1 MNDQPQDERSQ
12 LRIDMASL
20 KGLAHPLR
28 VAILEA
34 LSTYGAA
41 TASQLGERLDESS
54 GATSY
59 HLRQLEKHGFVEE
72 KPELGNGRE
81 RFWDRKPRDISLNVT
96 DFAPDSAERA
106 AAVTIER
113 EWDRSRASELDEFNR
128 RGPTELEPGWYNA
141 SSIDTSNV
149 RLTIEQ
155 MIELRDEIEA
165 ITKRYSLAYKKATPG
180 SRPVQIH
187 FNAFPVMDGKVSP
200 EAPSDVSGTA

>member
-1 MNDQPQDERSQ
+1 VQ
-12 LRIDMASL
+12 
-20 KGLAHPLR
+20 
-28 VAILEA
+28 
-34 LSTYGAA
+34 
-41 TASQLGERLDESS
+41 
-54 GATSY
+54 
-59 HLRQLEKHGFVEE
+59 E
-72 KPELGNGRE
+72 KPELGTGRE

-128 RGPTELEPGWYNA
+128 RGPTELEAGWYNA

-155 MIELRDEIEA
+155 MIELREEIEA
-165 ITKRYSLAYKKATPG
+165 ITHRYSLAYKKATPS

-200 EAPSDVSGTA
+200 ETPENVGGTA